1 MQSTQTA
8 TATTCQ
14 HFEYSMCKFTR
25 FFFHISHFNML
36 TMGSPN
42 QWDGDEGAGGS
53 KSVLAWESEY
63 AEESEYASDELADL
77 SASCHK
83 SSPTVRK
90 AVSRERGGSPTW
102 RKDHGVARGVS
113 PHVCNGLPQSLYLL
127 AHMAIEQEIAETKK
141 QCRNTE
147 TGNLLTRTN
156 LCGIRVRE

>member
-1 MQSTQTA
+1 
-8 TATTCQ
+8 
-14 HFEYSMCKFTR
+14 MCKFTR

-90 AVSRERGGSPTW
+90 AVSRERGGSPKPGGRTTELLGAFRRTCATVCRSLSTFSLIW
-102 RKDHGVARGVS
+102 PLSKKLQRQRSSVAIPKR
-113 PHVCNGLPQSLYLL
+113 
-127 AHMAIEQEIAETKK
+127 EI
-141 QCRNTE
+141 C
-147 TGNLLTRTN
+147 
-156 LCGIRVRE
+156 

>member
-1 MQSTQTA
+1 
-8 TATTCQ
+8 
-14 HFEYSMCKFTR
+14 MCKFTR

-90 AVSRERGGSPTW
+90 AGGSPDLAGKPRSCSERFTLP
-102 RKDHGVARGVS
+102 K
-113 PHVCNGLPQSLYLL
+113 GLKPF
-127 AHMAIEQEIAETKK
+127 T
-141 QCRNTE
+141 
-147 TGNLLTRTN
+147 
-156 LCGIRVRE
+156 